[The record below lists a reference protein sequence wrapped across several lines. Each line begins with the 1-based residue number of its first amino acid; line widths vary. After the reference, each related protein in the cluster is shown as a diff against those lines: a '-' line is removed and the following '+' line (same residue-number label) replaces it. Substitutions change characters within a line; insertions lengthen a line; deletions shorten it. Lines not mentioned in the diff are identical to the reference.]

1 METLDRSL
9 VVMGL
14 GVSSTPSQKKA
25 TSARDLGN
33 SETSPA
39 VGARRSEMK
48 EDLNFEDHK
57 RIQKKAGHYY
67 RGNGRRNNTDGRN
80 RGNMMDASSV
90 G

>member
-57 RIQKKAGHYY
+57 RIRKKGY
-67 RGNGRRNNTDGRN
+67 RKRRATITEGMVDGIIRM
-80 RGNMMDASSV
+80 GEIEAI
-90 G
+90 